1 MPPGLVSGTLV
12 VLRPVFVLED
22 LDPVA
27 VALDDKPKVWE
38 KHPHNVVQIYEYKK
52 SSLPTGDA

>member
-38 KHPHNVVQIYEYKK
+38 KHPHNVVQI
-52 SSLPTGDA
+52 